1 MSNGYAR
8 FECTTCGEL
17 VYSPVSLEK
26 NTETFPKEKSIELT
40 CSGGH
45 TDQYRRHEIELVET
59 KPVGKLKVRYA
70 KAVGG

>member
-1 MSNGYAR
+1 MNNGYAR

-17 VYSPVSLEK
+17 VYSPVSFET
-26 NTETFPKEKSIELT
+26 NTEIVSNGKSIELT

-45 TDQYRRHEIELVET
+45 TDQYRRHEIEVVET
-59 KPVGKLKVRYA
+59 KPAGKLKVRYA